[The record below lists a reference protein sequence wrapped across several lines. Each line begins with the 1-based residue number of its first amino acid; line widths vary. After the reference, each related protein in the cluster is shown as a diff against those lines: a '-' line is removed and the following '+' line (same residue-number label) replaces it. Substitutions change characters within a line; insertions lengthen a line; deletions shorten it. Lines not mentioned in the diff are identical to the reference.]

1 MRLLTLLTNIV
12 DYDKEAKET
21 LRPQQPSRPHTASG
35 TPVPTKFDPISLHN
49 QNQPQMQNQ
58 LQGRHPQLMQQQ
70 MPPVPTHNAA
80 AMSFDTWD
88 GGSDYGYQQPM
99 LDQFPD
105 YDWAASFD
113 FSSEWPTVPM
123 QIPGPG
129 PGPGQGP
136 VEGYRAPAG
145 YQFG

>member
-1 MRLLTLLTNIV
+1 
-12 DYDKEAKET
+12 
-21 LRPQQPSRPHTASG
+21 
-35 TPVPTKFDPISLHN
+35 
-49 QNQPQMQNQ
+49 
-58 LQGRHPQLMQQQ
+58 
-70 MPPVPTHNAA
+70 
-80 AMSFDTWD
+80 MSFDTWD

-129 PGPGQGP
+129 QGP
-136 VEGYRAPAG
+136 AEVFRAPAG